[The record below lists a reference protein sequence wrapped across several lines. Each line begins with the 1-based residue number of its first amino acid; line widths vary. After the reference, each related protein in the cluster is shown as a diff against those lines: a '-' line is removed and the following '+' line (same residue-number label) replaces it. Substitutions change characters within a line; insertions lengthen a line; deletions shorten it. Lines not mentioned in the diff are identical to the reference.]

1 MIRRPPRSTRTDTL
15 FPYTTLFRS
24 AFAANVAHELRTP
37 LAILMIELDRLGSP
51 DALRLKKDVAAM
63 KRLVGQIM
71 TMAQVEANV
80 ARPVSRDIVFLSD
93 VAMDVANRFAPLGAE
108 QGRHVEIAVERELA
122 VSGIWETLVAA
133 VSNLVENALRVTPAG
148 GSVVIAVGPGA
159 RIFVR
164 DEGPGLSAPALA
176 ELSQRFAR
184 RPREAR
190 LPGRR
195 RRTVVDRQRL
205 PDADHEEDR
214 KSTRLNSSH

>member
-24 AFAANVAHELRTP
+24 AFAANAAHELRTP
-37 LAILMIELDRLGSP
+37 LAILWIERDRLGSP

-122 VSGIWETLVAA
+122 VSGIWETRVAA
-133 VSNLVENALRVTPAG
+133 GSNLVENALRVTTAA
-148 GSVVIAVGPGA
+148 GSVVKIGRAA
-159 RIFVR
+159 CR
-164 DEGPGLSAPALA
+164 DRVCQDVYSTGYAGVLKRQ
-176 ELSQRFAR
+176 QRQNQYIHI
-184 RPREAR
+184 REY
-190 LPGRR
+190 
-195 RRTVVDRQRL
+195 
-205 PDADHEEDR
+205 
-214 KSTRLNSSH
+214 N

>member
-1 MIRRPPRSTRTDTL
+1 
-15 FPYTTLFRS
+15 
-24 AFAANVAHELRTP
+24 
-37 LAILMIELDRLGSP
+37 MIELDRLGSP

-133 VSNLVENALRVTPAG
+133 VSNLVENRSEERRVGKECVSPCR
-148 GSVVIAVGPGA
+148 SVW
-159 RIFVR
+159 
-164 DEGPGLSAPALA
+164 
-176 ELSQRFAR
+176 
-184 RPREAR
+184 
-190 LPGRR
+190 
-195 RRTVVDRQRL
+195 
-205 PDADHEEDR
+205 
-214 KSTRLNSSH
+214 STYH